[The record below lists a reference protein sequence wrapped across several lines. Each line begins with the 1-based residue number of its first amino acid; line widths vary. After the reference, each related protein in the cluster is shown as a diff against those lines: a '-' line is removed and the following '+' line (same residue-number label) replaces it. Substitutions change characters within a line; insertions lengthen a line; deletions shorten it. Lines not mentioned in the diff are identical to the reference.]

1 MARWSV
7 YLECNG
13 SPLYAEVELEDW
25 DEDDPKSEDEAWQEI
40 LDNYIMPT
48 FEVTREDD

>member
-7 YLECNG
+7 YLECAG

-25 DEDDPKSEDEAWQEI
+25 DEDDLKDESEAWEEI
-40 LDNYIMPT
+40 RDLILET
-48 FEVTREDD
+48 LEVTREDD